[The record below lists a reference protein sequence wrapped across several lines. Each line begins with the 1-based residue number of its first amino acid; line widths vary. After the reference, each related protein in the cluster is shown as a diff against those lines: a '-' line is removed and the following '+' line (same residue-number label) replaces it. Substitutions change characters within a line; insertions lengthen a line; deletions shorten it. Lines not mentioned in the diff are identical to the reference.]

1 MTFYIGGKY
10 FICVCV
16 CLGAHTIFIYILTFI
31 KSNLN
36 FATKMQMM
44 ILNTILSLGHLCS
57 SVVLYL
63 LNSFGTLIMV
73 VCQVFCF
80 LFLFYG
86 SIVLVQARFRLLS
99 IRLNT
104 AEMQCI
110 CVSCFFS
117 LRSVFQCFPVGL
129 MHCSRTH
136 KSLFLIKFSL
146 KMGLTTL
153 FTHLKIIL
161 LQYFQFSA
169 K

>member
-1 MTFYIGGKY
+1 MNMLLLCEIFYIKISPNRLIYTSMTFYIGGKY

-16 CLGAHTIFIYILTFI
+16 CVQVHIRIFIYILTFI

-104 AEMQCI
+104 AEMECI
-110 CVSCFFS
+110 CVSRFFFIEK
-117 LRSVFQCFPVGL
+117 RVSVLSSGSCA
-129 MHCSRTH
+129 
-136 KSLFLIKFSL
+136 LF
-146 KMGLTTL
+146 MGPTNL
-153 FTHLKIIL
+153 F
-161 LQYFQFSA
+161 F
-169 K
+169 